1 MDHPEKATRKRKPKP
16 NAQTSSPPS
25 LPISP
30 SLAAQP
36 TVAPGAI
43 PESGTGTEL
52 EALRRTQEEKAPV
65 AIDADG
71 VASKTLAS
79 RLGARNLGLDT
90 SPVYDASIAPAAEG
104 LTLSDPLNDVTHE
117 FDTTTKALTEVAP
130 ADLRDETLEQGTLA
144 RIAAKFDPEVPAFQG
159 IKMEE
164 VPLASTGALDA
175 QPGPAR
181 AARREREGLSQA
193 ESYALAQAQVVQ
205 ADQAVVDAQDAK
217 HAPRQFARGIHTT
230 RLKMTLHS
238 LTKLDGDADNPLTRC
253 TFGAVYSANPSE
265 EDGVFGKYTPYGSLS
280 YNVRS
285 DIAAHLE
292 EGEAYYIDI
301 TKVPS

>member
-43 PESGTGTEL
+43 PDSGTGTEL

-65 AIDADG
+65 RIAQDG
-71 VASKTLAS
+71 VATKALAS
-79 RLGARNLGLDT
+79 RLGARNLGT
-90 SPVYDASIAPAAEG
+90 EAVPVYDAAIAPAAEG
-104 LTLSDPLNDVTHE
+104 LTLTDPLNDVSHE
-117 FDTTTKALTEVAP
+117 FDATTKAITEVAP

-144 RIAAKFDPEVPAFQG
+144 KIAAKFDPEAPPFQG

-164 VPLASTGALDA
+164 VPMARAGALDSHV
-175 QPGPAR
+175 GPAR
-181 AARREREGLSQA
+181 AARQAREGLSQA
-193 ESYALAQAQVVQ
+193 ESYALAQAQIVQ
-205 ADQAVVDAQDAK
+205 ADQAIVDEQDAK

-253 TFGAVYSANPSE
+253 TFGAVYSANPTE